1 MITAISIILS
11 IIISYLIGSISNGV
25 LVGKIFYG
33 VDIRTLGS
41 HNSGGTNT
49 GRVLGKKA
57 GLITIILD
65 ALKSICSILLIYF
78 ICSIPAIKDNL
89 TIDKSILCY
98 IGAFSCC
105 IGHCYPIFFKFKGGK
120 IVACLA
126 GICLITNWILTL
138 MGLVI
143 FFTILIISKY
153 VSLGS
158 IITSICLFVLTFIPF
173 VSHGMLLNLTFGL
186 PYSIFMG
193 LVCLLLIIRHHGN
206 IHRLFKGEES
216 KVKWLSRSKSN

>member
-1 MITAISIILS
+1 MITTILIILS
-11 IIISYLIGSISNGV
+11 VLISYLIGSISNGV

-65 ALKSICSILLIYF
+65 ALKSIVSIAIVYLVCLIPY
-78 ICSIPAIKDNL
+78 IKENL
-89 TIDKSILCY
+89 TIDSSIICY
-98 IGAFSCC
+98 ICAFSCC
-105 IGHCYPIFFKFKGGK
+105 IGHCYPIFFNFKGGK

-126 GICLITNWILTL
+126 GICIITNWILTII
-138 MGLVI
+138 GLVV
-143 FFTILIISKY
+143 FFIILILTKY
-153 VSLGS
+153 VSLSS
-158 IITSICLFVLTFIPF
+158 IITSICLFIFTFIPF
-173 VSHGMLLNLTFGL
+173 VQQGMILNLSFGL

-193 LVCLLLIIRHHGN
+193 TICLLLIVRHHAN
-206 IHRLFKGEES
+206 IKRLFKGEES
-216 KVKWLSRSKSN
+216 KIKWLSRNK